1 MFLCALTQPPPPSF
15 SSAQKFPQH
24 FLCTFSSAKIF
35 SCIIS
40 YWRGCV
46 GWKKILSKDKA
57 SIFSGFA
64 AYTRDHD
71 CILYLIHVELLYT
84 SKEALLVL
92 SSVHYYS
99 FRRFSTSFN
108 IAMSNRHQK
117 NCFVMFSLP
126 KKNLPFSYGII
137 HRRWSLEPH
146 GTCKAVACWKLHSF
160 KKSPN

>member
-1 MFLCALTQPPPPSF
+1 M
-15 SSAQKFPQH
+15 H
-24 FLCTFSSAKIF
+24 FLSAHIGLLCFYVPWLSPLHPHSPLHKSFLNIF
-35 SCIIS
+35 YALFRRRRFFRVLSLIDVAVL
-40 YWRGCV
+40 V
-46 GWKKILSKDKA
+46 GKKFCRRIKQAFFQALPH
-57 SIFSGFA
+57 
-64 AYTRDHD
+64 TRDHD

-137 HRRWSLEPH
+137 HRRWS
-146 GTCKAVACWKLHSF
+146 
-160 KKSPN
+160 